1 MATSLRQSVTR
12 GELGSRMI
20 RHGFFQRGAGN
31 RLSPTVS
38 LLTVAVVFAAVGLLV
53 KTVVLSFFLSPG
65 QLTATARAIPLPS
78 IARTAD
84 MPGRATAGIAAVALE
99 QNLFWKGGHVFP
111 KREWTTTAGLC
122 EAKSPCVVEAAP
134 RGLSPARTP
143 VATNDRGSLFLPCNS
158 IAEATLLS
166 TRLRR

>member
-1 MATSLRQSVTR
+1 
-12 GELGSRMI
+12 
-20 RHGFFQRGAGN
+20 
-31 RLSPTVS
+31 
-38 LLTVAVVFAAVGLLV
+38 
-53 KTVVLSFFLSPG
+53 
-65 QLTATARAIPLPS
+65 
-78 IARTAD
+78 